1 VTALRAEAARR
12 RAACPDEVEVDTLLS
27 WSPAVGERVRLF
39 GGLGQR
45 FGWLWAAYAVSA
57 YGTWLGFGAFS
68 FVAITVLHASTAEVA
83 AMSASGLAVGA
94 LVAVPMGPW
103 VEFRRKRP
111 VMIAMDLMRFGAQ
124 ASIPIAYAF
133 GVLTIVQLI
142 CVSIVLSAANVA
154 FTAATGAFLKALVEP
169 GDLLAAS
176 VRFEST
182 TWSASVVG
190 PTLGGAAIGLLGP
203 VVTIAADA
211 VSYLLSALGITAIRG
226 GEPAPASAPSRL
238 ALAGL
243 AEGWRYFLH
252 HRQLRR
258 LFLNS
263 MVVNGL
269 IMAGEAPLAVLM
281 LGQLGFRPWQYGLAF
296 AVPCVGGLI
305 GSRLARPLAAR
316 YGNATVLRVFGLLRC
331 CWPLGLVLVRPGP
344 PGLVI
349 VITVELALIICCS
362 IVNPIMATYRLQAVD
377 HDRVSRVLAA
387 WSVSSTAARAALI
400 ALWGVLATVTS
411 PRWAL
416 AAAGALLLATPL
428 LLPLGIGADIGR
440 GKGERRATAAEA
452 GAHRPAR
459 PVPVPVP
466 AND

>member
-1 VTALRAEAARR
+1 M
-12 RAACPDEVEVDTLLS
+12 
-27 WSPAVGERVRLF
+27 RLI
-39 GGLGQR
+39 GGLGRR
-45 FGWLWAAYAVSA
+45 FGWLWAAYAISA

-68 FVAITVLHASTAEVA
+68 FIAIRVLHADAAEVA
-83 AMSASGLAVGA
+83 GMSAAGLAAGA
-94 LVAVPMGPW
+94 LLGVPMGPW

-111 VMIAMDLMRFGAQ
+111 VMITMDLARFVAQ
-124 ASIPIAYAF
+124 ASIPAAYAL
-133 GVLTIVQLI
+133 GVLSVAQLI
-142 CVSIVLSAANVA
+142 CVSIVLSAGNIA
-154 FTAATGAFLKALVEP
+154 FTAASGAFLKALVAP
-169 GDLLAAS
+169 ADLLTANAQ
-176 VRFEST
+176 FEST

-190 PTLGGAAIGLLGP
+190 PTLGGAAIGLFGS

-211 VSYLLSALGITAIRG
+211 VSYLLSAMGIIAIGG
-226 GEPAPASAPSRL
+226 GEPAPAIASAQLS
-238 ALAGL
+238 LAGL
-243 AEGWRYFLH
+243 AEGWRYILH

-263 MVVNGL
+263 MTVNGL

-296 AVPCVGGLI
+296 AVPCAGGLI

-316 YGNATVLRVFGLLRC
+316 YGGGTVLRVFGPLRC
-331 CWPLGLVLVRPGP
+331 VWPVLLVLVRPGL
-344 PGLVI
+344 PGLLV

-362 IVNPIMATYRLQAVD
+362 IFGPISATYRLQSVG

-416 AAAGALLLATPL
+416 AAAGVLLLATPL
-428 LLPLGIGADIGR
+428 LLPIGGAADT
-440 GKGERRATAAEA
+440 TAPRTSETTSTQPTPE
-452 GAHRPAR
+452 PAR
-459 PVPVPVP
+459 
-466 AND
+466 D